1 MDERSEKKAKK
12 TAPWAIIGVVVLAL
26 LAFGAYFIHQNNL
39 PESESRIGQIL
50 EQPSDFTG
58 EEVTVA
64 GEVERVI
71 GSRALTLDA
80 PSVLAGP
87 LLVISRNPLE
97 PIGGSGLETLYAE
110 DDRVRVQGTVREFNL
125 REFERMLGEDLVD
138 EEFVGWEGRPVIVAD
153 TVEENR

>member
-1 MDERSEKKAKK
+1 MDERKEKKVKNY
-12 TAPWAIIGVVVLAL
+12 APWAIIGVVVLAL
-26 LAFGAYFIHQNNL
+26 LAFGAFYINQNGV
-39 PESESRIGQIL
+39 PQSESRIGQIL
-50 EQPSDFTG
+50 EQPGDFTG
-58 EEVTVA
+58 EEVTVS

-80 PSVLAGP
+80 PSAFSDK

-97 PIGGSGLETLYAE
+97 PIGGSGLQTLYSE
-110 DDRVRVQGTVREFNL
+110 NDRVRVQGTVREFNL
-125 REFERMLGEDLVD
+125 LEFERMLGEDLVD